1 MQKCHGIFTR
11 YRVLALA
18 DFSSVESV
26 TVIAPV
32 PSFPLPSISIWPYAS
47 LKSIPEKETFGP
59 LAIYHPRYVNVPRL
73 GMRIQPYLMAKS
85 LISTVKKLMHD
96 GYEFDVID
104 AYYFYPDGVAAA
116 KLAREI
122 GKPLVITAY
131 GSDLSFIPKV
141 SGYAAKQIHKS
152 ANQAGATTVVCQ
164 ALANLLLEL
173 GVNKEKVHIIMHGV
187 NLELFSPIKN
197 RSELRKTLNMRGRCL
212 LSVGHL
218 TKHKG
223 MHFAIKGLECLP
235 STHLYIAGS
244 GREELNLRRLSTRC
258 NVEGR
263 VHFLGELIP
272 SQLRRYMCAAD
283 VLVQMSSREGIPN
296 VIMESLACGTPVVA
310 TAVGGIPEVICTTE
324 AGRLVLEKTEL
335 SLANT
340 LNDVFS
346 DLPDRNMTRRYAENF
361 TWEETSCRHIRALSQ
376 ALNSTKITKP
386 FCG

>member
-1 MQKCHGIFTR
+1 MQKNHGIFTR

-26 TVIAPV
+26 TIIAPV
-32 PSFPLPSISIWPYAS
+32 PSFPFPSISIWPYAS

-59 LAIYHPRYVNVPRL
+59 LDIYHPRYVNVPRL
-73 GMRIQPYLMAKS
+73 GMCIQPDLMAES
-85 LISTVKKLMHD
+85 LISTVKKLMQD

-131 GSDLSFIPKV
+131 GSDLSLIPKV
-141 SGYAAKQIHKS
+141 SSYAARRIQES
-152 ANQAGATTVVCQ
+152 AKQAGATTAVCQ
-164 ALANLLLEL
+164 ALANSLLEL
-173 GVNKEKVHIIMHGV
+173 GVNKEKVHIVMHGV
-187 NLELFSPIKN
+187 NLELFSPVQN
-197 RSELRKTLNMRGRCL
+197 RSALRKTLNMQGRCIL
-212 LSVGHL
+212 TVGHL
-218 TKHKG
+218 IKHKG
-223 MHFAIKGLECLP
+223 IHLAIKALEYLP
-235 STHLYIAGS
+235 KTHLYIAGS
-244 GREELNLRRLSTRC
+244 GPEQLFLSRLAIRC
-258 NVEGR
+258 NVDDR
-263 VHFLGELIP
+263 VHFLSQLIP
-272 SQLRRYMCAAD
+272 SQLCRYMCAAD

-324 AGRLVLEKTEL
+324 AGRLVLDKTEL

-340 LNDVFS
+340 LNDIFA
-346 DLPDRNMTRRYAENF
+346 DPPDRNMTRRYAENF

-376 ALNSTKITKP
+376 ALNSTIISKP
-386 FCG
+386 FYG